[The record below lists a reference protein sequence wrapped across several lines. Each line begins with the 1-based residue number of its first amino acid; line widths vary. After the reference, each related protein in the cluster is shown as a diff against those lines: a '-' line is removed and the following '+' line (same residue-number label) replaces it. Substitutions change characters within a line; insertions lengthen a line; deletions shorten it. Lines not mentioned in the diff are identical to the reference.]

1 MVKAGTA
8 LNVFYPK
15 LIHVTCLAHA
25 FHRVAE
31 TIRSEF
37 PEVDFLISTIKKLF
51 LKAPSRVH
59 IFKEN
64 YPQTPLPPKP
74 VITRWGTWLQAAAYY
89 CDNFSV
95 IEDVISKLEIDAVSY
110 TYPPILHLLQSN
122 SITKLEA
129 QNLSLADSLGIVSD
143 TVKKL
148 KESPGQVGIKIKNKV
163 EQVLSKNSGLK
174 TVEAIANILNGSDT
188 QTSFEFSL
196 ADLGAF
202 KFAPITSVNVERSF
216 SRYKNILRPNR
227 RRFTFNNLKKYM
239 IVHCFVDDED
249 PS

>member
-1 MVKAGTA
+1 MVKDGTA

-31 TIRSEF
+31 IIRSEF
-37 PEVDFLISTIKKLF
+37 PEVDFLISTIKKIF

-64 YPQTPLPPKP
+64 YPQTPFPPEP

-95 IEDVISKLEIDAVSY
+95 IEDVISKLEIDAVSVKNAKKLIKSTSLKNNLVY
-110 TYPPILHLLQSN
+110 ISSNTTFLAN
-122 SITKLEA
+122 SITKLET
-129 QNLSLADSLGIVSD
+129 QNLSLADNLGIVSD

-174 TVEAIANILNGSDT
+174 TVETIANILNGSDT

-202 KFAPITSVNVERSF
+202 KFSPISSVNVERSF
-216 SRYKNILRPNR
+216 SRHKIIHRSNR
-227 RRFTFNNLKKYM
+227 RQFTLTT
-239 IVHCFVDDED
+239 
-249 PS
+249 